1 MIGGTNGGAGGLN
14 LRVVG
19 SNTQPTHPVENM
31 IWLNTDTAIPHW
43 YFQNEAP
50 ENPATG
56 DVYITETTT
65 ATHVLQLLRNN
76 GLKLYFGTAR
86 QYNGSSWDIVGGKIY
101 YSDAWHNLQTFVYDG
116 TIGNAENNFN
126 HSVGG
131 YPWRTSSGGYVTS
144 CTISTS
150 ADHFT
155 CYMQSGNASG
165 AMWYTHDKIDFSAVN
180 QVKITYTGS
189 GGGNSCRA
197 GVFAGASSGAPSGL
211 VASAAADNST
221 SKKTITINTSNV
233 SGTYY
238 LGLYVSWNGSYQWNH
253 TYNIYTIE
261 LVS

>member
-1 MIGGTNGGAGGLN
+1 MTGGTNGGAGGLN

-86 QYNGSSWDIVGGKIY
+86 KYNGSSWDIVGGKIY
-101 YSDAWHNLQTFVYDG
+101 YSGAWHNLQTFVYDG

-126 HSVGG
+126 HNVGG
-131 YPWRTSSGGYVTS
+131 YPWSRSNGQSSVNIATAADYFECQFNGGGNGL
-144 CTISTS
+144 
-150 ADHFT
+150 
-155 CYMQSGNASG
+155 CYTKN
-165 AMWYTHDKIDFSAVN
+165 KIDFSAVKS
-180 QVKITYTGS
+180 VKIVYTGS
-189 GGGNSCRA
+189 GDGFVNQLNAC
-197 GVFAGASSGAPSGL
+197 VFTTPSGGSASGT
-211 VASAAADNST
+211 VASVNWGVKSAKT
-221 SKKTITINTSNV
+221 TITINTESLNG
-233 SGTYY
+233 SYY
-238 LGLYVSWNGSYQWNH
+238 LGFHMYSTTTGAAN
-253 TYNIYTIE
+253 YNCRVYSIE